1 MRRRFYYCRRNMG
14 FLFWSRVKNAF
25 KSLETHTSHPLKDS
39 DAQNLKE
46 TYVCCFLGF
55 FYGGYC
61 SLPCCTRRLIYR
73 CSVLFKGN
81 KRLRSII
88 CDFITFVTLL
98 WDETS
103 YKCINS
109 NFLPNSLKNKKLSKC
124 TKCKHKSTAQ
134 CMHALKTSIT
144 LYNVHFIKFTN

>member
-1 MRRRFYYCRRNMG
+1 MCTVGSEIAKRKWNGFAWSRILKIYKVMEKRRRGGFETHSYHCRRNMG

-39 DAQNLKE
+39 NAQNLKE
-46 TYVCCFLGF
+46 TYVRCF

-81 KRLRSII
+81 ERLRSII

-109 NFLPNSLKNKKLSKC
+109 NF
-124 TKCKHKSTAQ
+124 
-134 CMHALKTSIT
+134 
-144 LYNVHFIKFTN
+144 FT